1 MAILKNTIKHHVKK
15 LIIKKT
21 LFLIALAVV
30 MGFLAYFASTKPIV
44 TGSEHWHLL
53 YVIGSVVVTLAVLL
67 LVAWRIRYFHNLF
80 GKDWTGTVIK
90 NKSVSI
96 YKDSIRGIHSFT
108 ITVRLDHNNKK
119 KRMTFSLHKLPA
131 DVFLIGDRIHM
142 IKGTRYP
149 INITR
154 EAAQHICPM
163 CARNSCYG
171 DFCPDCNLKY

>member
-44 TGSEHWHLL
+44 TGSEHWRLL

-67 LVAWRIRYFHNLF
+67 FVAWRIRYFHNLF
-80 GKDWTGTVIK
+80 GKDWTGTVVMTGHVDVGTRW
-90 NKSVSI
+90 NK
-96 YKDSIRGIHSFT
+96 DNIRGVNSFVV
-108 ITVRLDHNNKK
+108 IVRLDHKNKK
-119 KRMTFSLHKLPA
+119 KKLIFPA
-131 DVFLIGDRIHM
+131 HMISPNVYAVGDKIHM

-149 INITR
+149 INLTR
-154 EAAQHICPM
+154 EASQHICPM
-163 CARNSCYG
+163 LR
-171 DFCPDCNLKY
+171 